1 MNTLIIYPTSIN
13 ERFVGEIV
21 DALRDGHLIICPTD
35 SRYAICCDALNN
47 RAIERVCHLK
57 DIDPRRHPLSIL
69 CSGISQASQYA
80 RIDNVNFQLIRS
92 LTPGPF
98 TFILPGSPRLPKI
111 FKGRKEVGVRIP
123 DNTIARAIADALGNP
138 LMTTSL
144 PEDFT
149 REPEIHTKIDGGDTP
164 EGDSTIVDCLDS
176 SEPTVIRQGLGDFK
190 Y

>member
-1 MNTLIIYPTSIN
+1 MRTLKIYPTSIN
-13 ERFVGEIV
+13 ERYISEIV

-47 RAIERVCHLK
+47 RSIERVCHLK
-57 DIDPRRHPLSIL
+57 GIDPRRHPLSIL

-98 TFILPGSPRLPKI
+98 TFILPGAPQLPKI

-144 PEDFT
+144 PADFT
-149 REPEIHTKIDGGDTP
+149 SEAEIHMNIDGGDTP
-164 EGDSTIVDCLDS
+164 EGDSTIIDCLDS
-176 SEPTVIRQGLGDFK
+176 AGPVVIRQGLGEL
-190 Y
+190 